1 MILDSLLKQAINNF
15 EKKNLIKSIELFE
28 KILEKEPNNSEIITN
43 KATCLAELG
52 RYEESIEQLEKVL
65 NKNPDD
71 FDGWYN
77 KATTLYDMGKYEDA
91 LNGFNL
97 ALKISPKDTSALCN
111 KANVS
116 MKLGAYDFISKP
128 SDPKGL
134 KVPNLDIEIL
144 NNIGIVYAGEK
155 QHYTSTSTFN

>member
-15 EKKNLIKSIELFE
+15 DKKKFEKSIELFE

-43 KATCLAELG
+43 KAICLAELG

-65 NKNPDD
+65 NQNPDD

-91 LNGFNL
+91 LDGFYHAYL
-97 ALKISPKDTSALCN
+97 MPQKHWLC
-111 KANVS
+111 
-116 MKLGAYDFISKP
+116 Y
-128 SDPKGL
+128 
-134 KVPNLDIEIL
+134 KVHLYLWDLFLMQN
-144 NNIGIVYAGEK
+144 
-155 QHYTSTSTFN
+155 